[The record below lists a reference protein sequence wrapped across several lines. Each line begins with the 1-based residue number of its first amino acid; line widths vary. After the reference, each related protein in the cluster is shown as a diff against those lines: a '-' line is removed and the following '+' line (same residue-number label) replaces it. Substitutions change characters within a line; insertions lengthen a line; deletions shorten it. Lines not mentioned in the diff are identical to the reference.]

1 MSRLY
6 FLAYVSPCNQ
16 NKRCYNRLHVGF
28 MGTKPPLATVPSL
41 MPSSGSGAHSSNSST
56 HREVDY
62 DKLDEE
68 HRALLQVIR
77 EAQSTD
83 GGKVKEQ
90 PKDRLLIRAQVP
102 RSLDLDAATGG
113 GLSTNNLPPDYLVPL
128 STFSGAASSSSG
140 AAHRGNNNGHV
151 KVCLKVYLTH
161 SGDKPATNVSIVL
174 SCPSF
179 LHAEPKNVVIQR
191 IGGSASATP
200 VLAKFYLYATKACL
214 PSGLDVQVRCCAV
227 VCKPVQIKH
236 SVVQ

>member
-1 MSRLY
+1 
-6 FLAYVSPCNQ
+6 
-16 NKRCYNRLHVGF
+16 

-41 MPSSGSGAHSSNSST
+41 MPSSGSSSVAHSSSSA

-83 GGKVKEQ
+83 GKAKEQ

-113 GLSTNNLPPDYLVPL
+113 GISTNNLPPDYLVPL
-128 STFSGAASSSSG
+128 STFSAVASSSSG
-140 AAHRGNNNGHV
+140 AAHRGNNNLLSTNGHV

-200 VLAKFYLYATKACL
+200 VLAKFYLYATKSCL
-214 PSGLDVQVRCCAV
+214 PSGLDVQVR
-227 VCKPVQIKH
+227 
-236 SVVQ
+236 